1 MARVRIKRSIEIDN
15 KVLYS
20 SGGLLSGSVIL
31 GLFSNI
37 SHEVMHFLEDI
48 MSLVSSALSLLTFD
62 KTIRKKR
69 TSKKK
74 TIEST
79 IVLI

>member
-1 MARVRIKRSIEIDN
+1 MARIRIKKNKDIDIDE
-15 KVLYS
+15 KMLYS
-20 SGGLLSGSVIL
+20 STGLLSGSVIM

-48 MSLVSSALSLLTFD
+48 MSLVNSALSLFTLD

-69 TSKKK
+69 KTKKK
-74 TIEST
+74 RRIR
-79 IVLI
+79 

>member
-1 MARVRIKRSIEIDN
+1 MARIRIKKNKDIDIDK

-20 SGGLLSGSVIL
+20 SGGLLSGSVIM

-48 MSLVSSALSLLTFD
+48 MSLVNSALSLFTLD

-69 TSKKK
+69 KTKKK
-74 TIEST
+74 RRIR
-79 IVLI
+79 

>member
-1 MARVRIKRSIEIDN
+1 LALIRIKKNKDIDE
-15 KVLYS
+15 KMLYPS
-20 SGGLLSGSVIL
+20 SDLLSGSVIL

-37 SHEVMHFLEDI
+37 SHKVMRFLEDI

-69 TSKKK
+69 KSKKK
-74 TIEST
+74 RRKR
-79 IVLI
+79 

>member
-1 MARVRIKRSIEIDN
+1 MLELKGINIDIDK

-20 SGGLLSGSVIL
+20 SGGLLSGSVIM
-31 GLFSNI
+31 GMFSNI

-48 MSLVSSALSLLTFD
+48 MSLVNSALSLFTLD

-69 TSKKK
+69 KTKKK
-74 TIEST
+74 RRIR
-79 IVLI
+79 

>member
-1 MARVRIKRSIEIDN
+1 MLELKGINIDIDK

-20 SGGLLSGSVIL
+20 SGGLLSGSVIM

-48 MSLVSSALSLLTFD
+48 MSLVNSALSLFTLD

-69 TSKKK
+69 KTKKK
-74 TIEST
+74 RRIR
-79 IVLI
+79 

>member
-1 MARVRIKRSIEIDN
+1 MALIRIKKNKDIDIDE
-15 KVLYS
+15 KMLYS
-20 SGGLLSGSVIL
+20 STGLLSGSVIM

-48 MSLVSSALSLLTFD
+48 MSLVNSALSLFTLD

-69 TSKKK
+69 KTKKK
-74 TIEST
+74 RRIR
-79 IVLI
+79 